1 MRPASLRERHEF
13 YEREFRTNL
22 VRDWF
27 RGWTTPIVF
36 AVVIG
41 RHTKIVPAEY
51 RSDRDRTILIDEYDT
66 LEELRRYCMK
76 FRPESVYYDRNV
88 YKDWDQ
94 ARGGSVKIDELGKSF
109 GQQIALDIDPENFEC
124 PIHGTLEDKMNRRQG
139 LSFCRLELQM
149 ARSQTLDLMDE
160 LSDTFSELRVV
171 YSGRGF
177 HVHVLDEDTLFWTR
191 KQRITLVRSLTRK
204 GFLMDEW
211 VPGGGMR
218 LIRLPHSLNGLVSR
232 VARPLD
238 LEKARS
244 FDLLV
249 DPYCL
254 PGFAQR

>member
-1 MRPASLRERHEF
+1 MRPASLRERHGF

-36 AVVIG
+36 AVIIG

-51 RSDRDRTILIDEYDT
+51 RTVRDRTILIDEYGK
-66 LEELRRYCMK
+66 LQELQRYCME

-88 YKDWDQ
+88 YQSWDQ
-94 ARGGSVKIDELGKSF
+94 ARLGPNKLDELGKSF
-109 GQQIALDIDPENFEC
+109 GQQIAFDIDPENFEC

-149 ARSQTLDLMDE
+149 AQGQVLELMDE
-160 LSDTFSELRVV
+160 LSDTFSKLRVV

-177 HVHVLDEDTLFWTR
+177 HVHVLDEDTLFWTL
-191 KQRITLVRSLTRK
+191 KQRITLARSLARR
-204 GFLMDEW
+204 GYLMDEW
-211 VPGGGMR
+211 VAGGGMR

-238 LEKARS
+238 IEKIHS
-244 FDLLV
+244 FDLV
-249 DPYCL
+249 TDPYCL
-254 PGFAQR
+254 PGFARN